1 MKNVVKVT
9 EALIKAFP
17 GHHVVSR
24 CIEGN
29 YNTESV
35 FIDGKCVGL
44 FYEDFLQK
52 DFDNP
57 EIEIKI
63 KAPLKNVEC
72 FISNEW
78 RNTHGIREAVER
90 GLKEWEE
97 GSRANN

>member
-29 YNTESV
+29 YSTESV

-57 EIEIKI
+57 EIEITI
-63 KAPLKNVEC
+63 KAPLKNIKDFVDHAN
-72 FISNEW
+72 SY
-78 RNTHGIREAVER
+78 GIIRGAVEE
-90 GLKEWEE
+90 GVKKWENE
-97 GSRANN
+97 SQRNS

>member
-9 EALIKAFP
+9 EALIEAFP

-29 YNTESV
+29 YSTESV

-57 EIEIKI
+57 EIEITI
-63 KAPLKNVEC
+63 KAPLYNIKEFLEEVEC
-72 FISNEW
+72 DGVFY
-78 RNTHGIREAVER
+78 HAVER
-90 GLKEWEE
+90 GLKEWQEE
-97 GSRANN
+97 SQRNS